1 MGMIIDHE
9 REKLIESV
17 KYFAQTT
24 KKLGKVKLFKLL
36 YFLDFTHFRDTGRPV
51 TGLEYFA
58 WKMGP
63 VPKELFDELGQ
74 PGVDWQGNCAFR
86 WVKTAK
92 GEMLTV
98 NALSEFNP
106 THFSKRE
113 LRLLRELSAE
123 FRDADAEQ
131 MVEETHLENLPWHQI
146 FEVEGRKQAQI
157 PYLMSLKKQDYE
169 FMLDSVLDRDLIVS
183 KLRN

>member
-1 MGMIIDHE
+1 
-9 REKLIESV
+9 
-17 KYFAQTT
+17 
-24 KKLGKVKLFKLL
+24 
-36 YFLDFTHFRDTGRPV
+36 
-51 TGLEYFA
+51 
-58 WKMGP
+58 
-63 VPKELFDELGQ
+63 
-74 PGVDWQGNCAFR
+74 
-86 WVKTAK
+86 
-92 GEMLTV
+92 MLTV

-169 FMLDSVLDRDLIVS
+169 FMLDSVRDRDLIVS

>member
-17 KYFAQTT
+17 KYFAQKT

-92 GEMLTV
+92 GDMLTV

-169 FMLDSVLDRDLIVS
+169 FMLDSVRDRDLIVS